1 MNIYPQSLSLTDPAA
16 VENVISETVSRHLPV
31 YMRPST
37 FVRLDKLP
45 VTPTGKADRRQLRQR
60 AAEIQLAV
68 PVVQESST
76 GPRSTTEELVTQCWS
91 TILSIPLDVVPST
104 REFYECGGDSVSII
118 RLAAA
123 LREKGLQ
130 LKTSDLRAAT
140 TVAAQAALALE
151 RNTDVKVVDAP
162 VYNPF
167 SLISGTTLSLENIAE
182 LVGCTADDIEDCYPC
197 SSTVSGL
204 VSLAASNPQVS

>member
-1 MNIYPQSLSLTDPAA
+1 MDPTA
-16 VENVISETVSRHLPV
+16 VKDIISETVSRHLPV
-31 YMRPST
+31 YMRPSA
-37 FVRLDKLP
+37 FVHLDKLP

-60 AAEIQLAV
+60 AAELQLAV
-68 PVVQESST
+68 PVVQQNSA
-76 GPRSTTEELVTQCWS
+76 GPRSAMEELVAQCWS
-91 TILSIPLDVVPST
+91 TILSIPLDIVPST

-140 TVAAQAALALE
+140 TVATQAALALG
-151 RNTDVKVVDAP
+151 RNTEIRVVDAP
-162 VYNPF
+162 AYEPF
-167 SLISGTTLSLENIAE
+167 SLVSGTTLSLENIAE
-182 LVGCTADDIEDCYPC
+182 LVGRTADDIEDCYPC